1 MSHDWSSSIAS
12 FTFWLIS
19 SLLYA
24 LYRAIGAIEEEEL
37 LTYRQH
43 GSRLEGHPTPRLP
56 WVEAATGSLGQG
68 LPIGV
73 GFAIAARM
81 EGIPRRTFV
90 LCGDSEMAEGSMWE
104 AIEHAGHERLDRL
117 IAIVDVNRLG
127 QRGPT
132 RHEWDLDAYARRFSA
147 FGWETREVDG
157 HDIAQIDAALSQA
170 DAETSRPT
178 AILARTVK
186 GKGVPEVEDQ
196 VDYHGKALDRS
207 EEAIERL
214 GGPSD
219 IVITPAPP
227 LEVEPRSPETASL
240 AGDVEASAARWEV
253 GEEVA
258 TRSAYGEAL
267 VALGRRRPEVVAL
280 DGEVSNSTRADAF
293 AREFPD
299 RFVEAYIAEQN
310 MVGMAIGLARSGYH
324 PFASSF
330 AAFLSRAYDFIR
342 MAPVSGVDITL
353 VGSHAGVSIGPDGP
367 SQMGLEDI
375 AAFRAVAGSTVLY
388 PCDANQTRALVELLA
403 DVSGVGYL
411 RTTRGDTPVIYEP
424 DETFEL
430 GGSKTLR
437 RSDADQAVVVAAGIT
452 VHEALAAVDDLG
464 APVTVIDAY
473 SVQPLDAESIAGA
486 VASAGSVVVVEDHRP
501 QGGLG
506 EAVAAALLS
515 RGVRCEFRHL
525 AVEGVPASATPQEQ
539 LALAGIDRG
548 AIRAALEA
556 LLRR

>member
-1 MSHDWSSSIAS
+1 
-12 FTFWLIS
+12 
-19 SLLYA
+19 
-24 LYRAIGAIEEEEL
+24 
-37 LTYRQH
+37 
-43 GSRLEGHPTPRLP
+43 
-56 WVEAATGSLGQG
+56 
-68 LPIGV
+68 
-73 GFAIAARM
+73 
-81 EGIPRRTFV
+81 
-90 LCGDSEMAEGSMWE
+90 
-104 AIEHAGHERLDRL
+104 
-117 IAIVDVNRLG
+117 
-127 QRGPT
+127 
-132 RHEWDLDAYARRFSA
+132 
-147 FGWETREVDG
+147 
-157 HDIAQIDAALSQA
+157 
-170 DAETSRPT
+170 
-178 AILARTVK
+178 VK

-240 AGDVEASAARWEV
+240 AGDVEASEARWEV

>member
-1 MSHDWSSSIAS
+1 
-12 FTFWLIS
+12 
-19 SLLYA
+19 
-24 LYRAIGAIEEEEL
+24 
-37 LTYRQH
+37 
-43 GSRLEGHPTPRLP
+43 
-56 WVEAATGSLGQG
+56 
-68 LPIGV
+68 
-73 GFAIAARM
+73 
-81 EGIPRRTFV
+81 
-90 LCGDSEMAEGSMWE
+90 
-104 AIEHAGHERLDRL
+104 
-117 IAIVDVNRLG
+117 
-127 QRGPT
+127 
-132 RHEWDLDAYARRFSA
+132 
-147 FGWETREVDG
+147 
-157 HDIAQIDAALSQA
+157 
-170 DAETSRPT
+170 
-178 AILARTVK
+178 
-186 GKGVPEVEDQ
+186 
-196 VDYHGKALDRS
+196 
-207 EEAIERL
+207 
-214 GGPSD
+214 
-219 IVITPAPP
+219 
-227 LEVEPRSPETASL
+227 
-240 AGDVEASAARWEV
+240 
-253 GEEVA
+253 
-258 TRSAYGEAL
+258 
-267 VALGRRRPEVVAL
+267 
-280 DGEVSNSTRADAF
+280 
-293 AREFPD
+293 
-299 RFVEAYIAEQN
+299 
-310 MVGMAIGLARSGYH
+310 
-324 PFASSF
+324 
-330 AAFLSRAYDFIR
+330 
-342 MAPVSGVDITL
+342 
-353 VGSHAGVSIGPDGP
+353 
-367 SQMGLEDI
+367 
-375 AAFRAVAGSTVLY
+375 LY